1 MLQAPPS
8 PQLIVASLDF
18 PQDIMHTNL
27 IINKNKV
34 TNRCELISDS
44 PVPNRISFQLQVES
58 GSGPGSGTTTSEIL
72 SPVMEAEPPIF
83 TTSSEKQF
91 TELNNKLKMIHTRSD
106 TVDKKDVNV
115 AEQVAEARSD
125 TARMQE
131 VLSVPSVAS
140 VSAATSNNQVMVFN

>member
-1 MLQAPPS
+1 
-8 PQLIVASLDF
+8 
-18 PQDIMHTNL
+18 MHTNL

-34 TNRCELISDS
+34 TNKCLLIPDL
-44 PVPNRISFQLQVES
+44 PVSNRVWFQLQIES

-91 TELNNKLKMIHTRSD
+91 TELNNKLKMIHTRND
-106 TVDKKDVNV
+106 AMEKKDVGV
-115 AEQVAEARSD
+115 AEQAAEIRSD
-125 TARMQE
+125 MMGMQE

-140 VSAATSNNQVMVFN
+140 VSASTSNNQVMIYGHKERRRYIIA